1 MVAKF
6 GTNTSDATFKL
17 IFVRKIIQVR
27 ELLQYQALP
36 KSWHAQKGGGGGYP
50 CQDFSGGFE
59 KVYKGQLK

>member
-36 KSWHAQKGGGGGYP
+36 KSWHAQIFLV
-50 CQDFSGGFE
+50 D
-59 KVYKGQLK
+59 LKRCTKANKSDN